1 MSGATSS
8 PSKPEGPLSRNFSR
22 RNSTSLK
29 KKRGARIYNLYL
41 QVVQVLKE
49 RTPEVSQVCPYTS
62 QASETVG
69 PPRIRLPA
77 GSSGAVPEVSLEAG
91 AQDLSVPEPSAP
103 VGAPGSLRL
112 SRRCTRNLLK
122 NENECSMPVRRFH
135 LEPCDTP
142 GDPRRALTEVA
153 FPIRGLSL
161 LVVVLT

>member
-62 QASETVG
+62 QTSETVG

-77 GSSGAVPEVSLEAG
+77 ESSGAVREVSLEAG
-91 AQDLSVPEPSAP
+91 AQDLSVPEPSAT
-103 VGAPGSLRL
+103 VGAPGSL
-112 SRRCTRNLLK
+112 SRRCTRNLLLN
-122 NENECSMPVRRFH
+122 NETLPS
-135 LEPCDTP
+135 PCDTP